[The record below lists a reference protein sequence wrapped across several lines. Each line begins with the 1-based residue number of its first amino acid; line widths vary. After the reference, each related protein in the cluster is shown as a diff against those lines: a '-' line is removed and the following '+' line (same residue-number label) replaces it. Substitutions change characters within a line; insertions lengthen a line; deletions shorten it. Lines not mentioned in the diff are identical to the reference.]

1 VGVASHFAS
10 QNFNRVAL
18 LSRNAERL
26 QSDVAAVSEATR
38 GANRSDVTVKPYPV
52 DVSDMASLERVLRQ
66 VVQELGKP
74 EVVVYNAAALRS
86 GKFFELTEEDVNTD
100 FKVATLGLY
109 CTARVLMPDLVSL
122 SGQPGRKPA
131 LLVTSGG
138 LYKDAFAPF
147 FSLSLSKASQHS
159 LTMSLSQVY
168 AKQGVLVS
176 AVVVHGLVKPE
187 SEIFSPKKIAEVFWD
202 LHQQGAGGEKEVWIT
217 DGKGW
222 TKI

>member
-1 VGVASHFAS
+1 
-10 QNFNRVAL
+10 
-18 LSRNAERL
+18 
-26 QSDVAAVSEATR
+26 
-38 GANRSDVTVKPYPV
+38 
-52 DVSDMASLERVLRQ
+52 M
-66 VVQELGKP
+66 P
-74 EVVVYNAAALRS
+74 E
-86 GKFFELTEEDVNTD
+86 
-100 FKVATLGLY
+100 
-109 CTARVLMPDLVSL
+109 LVSL

-159 LTMSLSQVY
+159 LTMSLSQVF

-187 SEIFSPKKIAEVFWD
+187 SEIFSPKKIAGVFWD